1 MTKQN
6 MTGVQRAIL
15 AVVLVPVFMSL
26 LSISSINVILPSVQ
40 ESLNASNSVI
50 QWVLSGYTLAFGV
63 LLVAGGRAGDTFG
76 RGRLFVTGLV
86 LFGVGS
92 LLAGFALNG
101 PMLVIARLITGFGS
115 GLLNPQT
122 VGFIQQFF
130 DGPRRARAF
139 ASFGSVVGVSVAI
152 GPVLGGGLIALAG
165 QDWGWRWTFLVN
177 VPIAIIAIIVA
188 YRTFP
193 PAAWEPAGP
202 ARATTK
208 PGRPDLDPIGTVAF
222 TLGTLLVMWTF
233 LEIDKGGIY
242 WAMLPVGVAILIWWV
257 WWERRYKR
265 RGGAPMVDMALFRN
279 RPYRN
284 GALLISLYFT
294 GSTSVWVTVAIFLQ
308 TGHGFSALTAALIG
322 LPSAIATTV
331 SSQIAGRYVLG
342 AGRAM
347 VAWGMSVTLFA
358 LGSSAFVV
366 IGVQRWDWSIWW
378 LLATLSL
385 MGVAQGFI
393 ISPNQTLSLIEVPA
407 HVSGVAGGVMQTG
420 QRVGTS
426 VGTALITS
434 TLFGIAA
441 AFSWNWAFVGAFGM
455 IMVMVLIAMIVAL
468 LDIRGT
474 RRAQAAVPHGHE
486 TRTPGLP
493 ES

>member
-1 MTKQN
+1 MAKEQMTKTQK
-6 MTGVQRAIL
+6 AIL

-40 ESLNASNSVI
+40 DSLGATTSEI

-63 LLVAGGRAGDTFG
+63 LLVPAGRAGDTFG
-76 RGRLFVTGLV
+76 RARLFVAGLALFGLGALLSGLAINGLMLV
-86 LFGVGS
+86 L
-92 LLAGFALNG
+92 
-101 PMLVIARLITGFGS
+101 ARFIMGFGS

-139 ASFGSVVGVSVAI
+139 AFFGTVVGVSVAI

-165 QDWGWRWTFLVN
+165 PDWGWRWTFLVN
-177 VPIAIIAIIVA
+177 VPIAVIAIWSG
-188 YRTFP
+188 YRNFP
-193 PAAWEPAGP
+193 DEAWVPTGPAAKGG
-202 ARATTK
+202 K
-208 PGRPDLDPIGTVAF
+208 PDLDPIGTVTF

-233 LEIDKGGIY
+233 LEIDKGGIF
-242 WAMLPVGVAILIWWV
+242 WAMLPVGVIILIWWV

-265 RGGAPMVDMALFRN
+265 RGGEPMVDMALFRN

-284 GALLISLYFT
+284 GTLLISLFFT

-308 TGHGFSALTAALIG
+308 NGHGVSALTAALVG
-322 LPSAIATTV
+322 LPSAIFTSI
-331 SSQIAGRYVLG
+331 SSQIAGRYVLR

-347 VAWGMSVTLFA
+347 VAWGMTVTLTA
-358 LGSSAFVV
+358 LASSILVV
-366 IGVQRWDWSIWW
+366 VGVQLWDWSVWW
-378 LLATLSL
+378 LIATLSL
-385 MGVAQGFI
+385 LGIAQGFI
-393 ISPNQTLSLIEVPA
+393 VSPNQTLSLIEVPA

-434 TLFGIAA
+434 TLFGVAA
-441 AFSWNWAFVGAFGM
+441 SYTWNWAFVAAFGL
-455 IMVMVLIAMIVAL
+455 IILMVAIALIVAIV
-468 LDIRGT
+468 DVVGT
-474 RRAQAAVPHGHE
+474 KRQATAVPQGRE
-486 TRTPGLP
+486 QG
-493 ES
+493 

>member
-1 MTKQN
+1 MTHEK

-40 ESLNASNSVI
+40 TSLAASNSEI

-76 RGRLFVTGLV
+76 RAKLFVTGLI
-86 LFGVGS
+86 LFGIGS
-92 LLAGFALNG
+92 LVAGLALNG
-101 PMLVIARLITGFGS
+101 SMLVIARLITGFGS

-152 GPVLGGGLIALAG
+152 GPVLGGALIALAG
-165 QDWGWRWTFLVN
+165 PDWGWRWTFLVN
-177 VPIAIIAIIVA
+177 VPIAVIAIIVA

-193 PAAWEPAGP
+193 EAAWRPATGDSARP
-202 ARATTK
+202 A
-208 PGRPDLDPIGTVAF
+208 RPDLDPIGTVVF

-233 LEIDKGGIY
+233 LEIDQGGIY
-242 WAMLPVGVAILIWWV
+242 WAMLPVGVAALLWWV
-257 WWERRYKR
+257 WWERRYQR
-265 RGGAPMVDMALFRN
+265 RGRTPMVDMALFRN

-284 GALLISLYFT
+284 GALLISLFFT
-294 GSTSVWVTVAIFLQ
+294 GSTSVWVTVAIYLQ
-308 TGHGFSALTAALIG
+308 TGHGISALTAALVGI
-322 LPSAIATTV
+322 PSALATTV
-331 SSQIAGRYVLG
+331 SSQIAGRHVLS

-347 VAWGMSVTLFA
+347 VAWGMSVTLVA
-358 LGSSAFVV
+358 LGSSILIV
-366 IGVQRWDWSIWW
+366 IGVERWGWSVWW
-378 LLATLSL
+378 LIATLSL
-385 MGVAQGFI
+385 LGVAQGFI
-393 ISPNQTLSLIEVPA
+393 VSPNQTLSLLEVPA

-434 TLFGIAA
+434 MLFGVAA
-441 AFSWNWAFVGAFGM
+441 AANWNWAFIGAFGL
-455 IMVMVLIAMIVAL
+455 IFCLVSIAMVVAI
-468 LDIRGT
+468 LDVRGT
-474 RRAQAAVPHGHE
+474 RRAQARVPQGRE
-486 TRTPGLP
+486 AQA
-493 ES
+493 

>member
-1 MTKQN
+1 MTRQK

-26 LSISSINVILPSVQ
+26 LSISSINVILPSVK
-40 ESLNASNSVI
+40 ESLDASNSAI

-76 RGRLFVTGLV
+76 RGRLFVAGLM
-86 LFGVGS
+86 LFGLGS

-165 QDWGWRWTFLVN
+165 PDWGWRWTFLVN
-177 VPIAIIAIIVA
+177 VPIAIVAIIVA

-193 PAAWEPAGP
+193 KAAWVPDAPEGTASP
-202 ARATTK
+202 
-208 PGRPDLDPIGTVAF
+208 PGKPDLDPIGTVAF

-242 WAMLPVGVAILIWWV
+242 WAMLPVGIVMLVWWV

-279 RPYRN
+279 RSYRN
-284 GALLISLYFT
+284 GSLLISLFFT

-308 TGHGFSALTAALIG
+308 TGHGISALIAALVGI
-322 LPSAIATTV
+322 PSAIATSI
-331 SSQIAGRYVLG
+331 SSVIAGRYVLS

-347 VAWGMSVTLFA
+347 VAWGMSVTILA
-358 LGSSAFVV
+358 LSTSILVV
-366 IGVQRWDWSIWW
+366 VGVQLWDWSVWW
-378 LLATLSL
+378 LIATLSL
-385 MGVAQGFI
+385 LGVAQGFI
-393 ISPNQTLSLIEVPA
+393 VSPNQTLSLMEVPA
-407 HVSGVAGGVMQTG
+407 YVSGVAGAVMQTG

-426 VGTALITS
+426 VGTAIITS
-434 TLFGIAA
+434 ILFGIAA
-441 AFSWNWAFVGAFGM
+441 AFSWNWAFVAAFGT
-455 IMVMVLIAMIVAL
+455 ILALVSIAL
-468 LDIRGT
+468 LVAIVDIIGT
-474 RRAQAAVPHGHE
+474 RRAQAAVPQGDE
-486 TRTPGLP
+486 GR
-493 ES
+493 

>member
-1 MTKQN
+1 MAKQQ
-6 MTGVQRAIL
+6 MTGVQKAIL

-40 ESLNASNSVI
+40 ESLDASNTAI

-76 RGRLFVTGLV
+76 RGKLFVAGLV
-86 LFGVGS
+86 LFGLGS

-101 PMLVIARLITGFGS
+101 PMLVAARLLTGFGS

-130 DGPRRARAF
+130 DGPLRARAF

-165 QDWGWRWTFLVN
+165 PDWGWRWTFLVN
-177 VPIAIIAIIVA
+177 VPIAVLAIIVA

-193 PAAWEPAGP
+193 KAAWVRHVPEGASAEPG
-202 ARATTK
+202 K
-208 PGRPDLDPIGTVAF
+208 PDLDPVGTVAF

-233 LEIDKGGIY
+233 LEIDAGGIY
-242 WAMLPVGVAILIWWV
+242 WAMLPVGIAILFWWV

-284 GALLISLYFT
+284 GSLLISLFFT

-308 TGHGFSALTAALIG
+308 TGHGISALTAALVG
-322 LPSAIATTV
+322 VPSAIATTI
-331 SSQIAGRYVLG
+331 SSQIAGRYVLA

-347 VAWGMSVTLFA
+347 VAWGMSVTLLA
-358 LGSSAFVV
+358 LSSSMLVI
-366 IGVQRWDWSIWW
+366 IGVQLWDWSIWW
-378 LLATLSL
+378 LIATLSL
-385 MGVAQGFI
+385 LGVAQGFI
-393 ISPNQTLSLIEVPA
+393 VSPNQTLSLIEVPA
-407 HVSGVAGGVMQTG
+407 HVSGVAGAVMQTG

-426 VGTALITS
+426 VGTAIITS
-434 TLFGIAA
+434 TLFGVAA
-441 AFSWNWAFVGAFGM
+441 AYSWNWAFISAFGI
-455 IMVMVLIAMIVAL
+455 IMLLVGIAMTVAII
-468 LDIRGT
+468 DIRGT
-474 RRAQAAVPHGHE
+474 RGTQTAVPQGRE
-486 TRTPGLP
+486 AQ
-493 ES
+493 